1 MFPYYLKKKEGLYCK
16 DMKWLGLEEI
26 TKNSSPSHLNQS
38 ERKFSEVRAYEL
50 KFTSRQLRNRF
61 AGD

>member
-1 MFPYYLKKKEGLYCK
+1 
-16 DMKWLGLEEI
+16 MKWLGLEEI
-26 TKNSSPSHLNQS
+26 TKNSSHSHLNQF

-50 KFTSRQLRNRF
+50 KSSSRQLSNQF